1 MTTMDLTRR
10 WMPLRTPADSDD
22 LLLFCF
28 PHAGAGASTY
38 RSWLNTVPGVTVVP
52 LQPPGREARLREA
65 PYQRMEPLV
74 AELAAVVS
82 EAAGDRPYAFWGHS
96 LGALVAFETLRA
108 LRRRGD
114 VEPVRLVVSGCA
126 APHQRFDDGPPV
138 TGMTPAQ
145 LVAMLRRLGGTPDW
159 LLADPELLE
168 MIMPAIRADFEVK
181 ETYRYDAEPALST
194 PLTVLSSMGD
204 PRASDAAQARWQE
217 LTTGSFTKRT
227 VLGGHF
233 ALFEQP
239 ERTTQYLLEALL
251 GGIQRAA

>member
-1 MTTMDLTRR
+1 MTIMDTGRR
-10 WMPLRTPADSDD
+10 WMPLRTPADSDG

-38 RSWLNTVPGVTVVP
+38 RSWLNTVPGVALVP

-65 PYQRMEPLV
+65 PHQRMEPLV
-74 AELAAVVS
+74 AELAEVVS
-82 EAAGDRPYAFWGHS
+82 GAAGDRPYAFWGHS
-96 LGALVAFETLRA
+96 LGALVAFETQRE

-114 VEPVRLVVSGCA
+114 PEPARLVVSGCA
-126 APHQRFDDGPPV
+126 APHSQFDDGPRV
-138 TGMTPAQ
+138 TGMTPGQ
-145 LVAMLRRLGGTPDW
+145 LVEMLRRLGGTPDW

-181 ETYRYDAEPALST
+181 ETYRYVAEPALT
-194 PLTVLSSMGD
+194 VPLTVLSSMGD
-204 PRASDAAQARWQE
+204 PRASDVAQARWQD
-217 LTTGSFTKRT
+217 LTTGPFSKRT

-239 ERTTQYLLEALL
+239 ERTAQHLLEALAGL
-251 GGIQRAA
+251 V

>member
-1 MTTMDLTRR
+1 MTTMDTSRR
-10 WMPLRTPADSDD
+10 WMPLRTPAESDG

-38 RSWLNTVPGVTVVP
+38 RSWLTAVPGVALVP
-52 LQPPGREARLREA
+52 LQPPGREARMRET

-74 AELAAVVS
+74 AELAGVVS

-96 LGALVAFETLRA
+96 LGALVAFETQRA

-126 APHQRFDDGPPV
+126 APHTQFNDGPKV

-145 LVAMLRRLGGTPDW
+145 LVEMLRRLGGTPDW

-181 ETYRYDAEPALST
+181 ETYSYVAEPPLST

-204 PRASDAAQARWQE
+204 PRASDPSQARWQE
-217 LTTGSFTKRT
+217 LTTGPFTKRT

-239 ERTTQYLLEALL
+239 ERTTQYLLESLL
-251 GGIQRAA
+251 TETERAA

>member
-1 MTTMDLTRR
+1 MTTMDVSRR
-10 WMPLRTPADSDD
+10 WMPLRTPADSDN

-38 RSWLNTVPGVTVVP
+38 RSWLNTVPGVAVVP

-65 PYQRMEPLV
+65 PHQRMEPLV
-74 AELAAVVS
+74 AELASVVS
-82 EAAGDRPYAFWGHS
+82 EAAGDRPYAMWGHS
-96 LGALVAFETLRA
+96 LGALVAFETQRE

-114 VEPVRLVVSGCA
+114 AEPVHLVVSGCA
-126 APHQRFDDGPPV
+126 APHCRFDDGPPV
-138 TGMTPAQ
+138 MGMSPAE
-145 LVAMLRRLGGTPDW
+145 LVAMLRRLGGTPEW

-168 MIMPAIRADFEVK
+168 MIMPAIRADFAVK
-181 ETYRYDAEPALST
+181 ETYSYVAEPPLHT

-204 PRASDAAQARWQE
+204 PRAADTVQARWQE
-217 LTTGSFTKRT
+217 LTVGEFAKRT

-239 ERTTQYLLEALL
+239 ERTGRFLLEAL
-251 GGIQRAA
+251 AAAL